1 MKKIT
6 NDTVVLK
13 RDKVY
18 SSYYARACKII
29 PDWRLVAISVG
40 IPDNFG
46 GEILRE
52 LNPPSKLL
60 YEYKNNEYD
69 ANAPLELS
77 ILTSNFVDYN
87 NQTSIK
93 NLVDLISKTN
103 LSKFSFKY
111 NEASTSSSM
120 ISFERQL
127 DLSWLSI
134 FCL

>member
-60 YEYKNNEYD
+60 YEYKNNICTTDEYID
-69 ANAPLELS
+69 RYTKEVLDRLNPIDVYNKLKGKVILCYCGKDSFCHRHLVMDWLS
-77 ILTSNFVDYN
+77 
-87 NQTSIK
+87 K
-93 NLVDLISKTN
+93 NLGEEVIG
-103 LSKFSFKY
+103 
-111 NEASTSSSM
+111 NE
-120 ISFERQL
+120 I
-127 DLSWLSI
+127 
-134 FCL
+134 